1 MALKHKPQASLLAA
15 SDSSSINQILTANG
29 NTTDVTV
36 FRKIGNNQQVSVTV
50 LGLNSDNV
58 TPSSATDYEVDLE
71 RSLDAGDSWVVH
83 KTFNGPAS
91 EDVPYPNGAVLWR
104 FRLVAKGAANRV
116 RIQAIA

>member
-1 MALKHKPQASLLAA
+1 MALKHKPSVSLLAS
-15 SDSSSINQILTANG
+15 SDASSINQILANNADVTAI
-29 NTTDVTV
+29 TV
-36 FRKIGNNQQVSVTV
+36 FRRIGNNQQVAVTV
-50 LGLNSDNV
+50 LGLNSDN

-83 KTFNGPAS
+83 KTFTGPSS

-104 FRLVAKGAANRV
+104 FRLVAKGTANKV